1 MAVPKTQT
9 AIVQSADPSPSSPL
23 PLAIAHSV
31 PISDLP
37 SVHHVLVRILAVA
50 LNPTDHKMV
59 THFPTPGNMVGCDFC
74 GIVEKSQN
82 RTGETAAFP
91 PGTRVCG
98 GTFPYSRTGAH
109 DGAFAQWITVDCR
122 LLLRLPETMDD
133 LHSAALGGVGWGT
146 AGLAFYDPA
155 ALALSGRPS
164 QPVDTK
170 EPVLVYGGATASGT
184 MACQLLKL

>member
-9 AIVQSADPSPSSPL
+9 AIVQSANPPPSSPL
-23 PLAIAHSV
+23 PLAISHSM
-31 PISDLP
+31 PISDFP
-37 SVHHVLVRILAVA
+37 SAHHVLVRTLAVA

-59 THFPTPGNMVGCDFC
+59 THFPAPGNMVGCDFC
-74 GIVEKSQN
+74 GVVEKSQN
-82 RTGETAAFP
+82 GTEETAAFP

-98 GTFPYSRTGAH
+98 GTFPYSKTGAH
-109 DGAFAQWITVDCR
+109 DGAFAQWLTVDCR
-122 LLLRLPETMDD
+122 VLLRVPESMDD
-133 LHSAALGGVGWGT
+133 LHGAALGGVGWGT